1 MNQEVGDRHLPRGD
15 QRGGAGEQSAGDEEP
30 RDDFDHP
37 GVPLRP
43 DAQPDVNGRADGPVE
58 DAPRPV
64 CGEEQSVD
72 EAKQA
77 QHGRGL
83 TGQANAET
91 FHHAGHVTVA
101 TLRQRVE
108 ETSVAP
114 RQVNTYVY
122 RGMQGGVLIYLL
134 LLGAI
139 FAEVIATS
147 LLKSTEG
154 FTRLWPT
161 VVCLIGYAVSFAL
174 LAVSISRGMQTDV
187 AYALW
192 SAIGTALIVAIAV
205 LFLGSPISVTK
216 VVGIG
221 LIIAGVV
228 TLNLTGAH

>member
-1 MNQEVGDRHLPRGD
+1 
-15 QRGGAGEQSAGDEEP
+15 
-30 RDDFDHP
+30 
-37 GVPLRP
+37 
-43 DAQPDVNGRADGPVE
+43 
-58 DAPRPV
+58 
-64 CGEEQSVD
+64 
-72 EAKQA
+72 
-77 QHGRGL
+77 
-83 TGQANAET
+83 
-91 FHHAGHVTVA
+91 
-101 TLRQRVE
+101 
-108 ETSVAP
+108 
-114 RQVNTYVY
+114 
-122 RGMQGGVLIYLL
+122 MQGGVLIYLL